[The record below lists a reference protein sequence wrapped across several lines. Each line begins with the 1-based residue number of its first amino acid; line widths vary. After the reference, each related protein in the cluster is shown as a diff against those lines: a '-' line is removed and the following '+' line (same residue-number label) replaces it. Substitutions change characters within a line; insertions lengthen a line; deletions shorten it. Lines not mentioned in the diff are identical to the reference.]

1 MLQVGSE
8 ALQKPIALRTG
19 GSEWDGAGRG
29 GRGEIV
35 IGEVESATTFLFR
48 KRSQA
53 HGWAGQ
59 EQVSHTCVLWKSG
72 LLASS
77 TLRSQG

>member
-19 GSEWDGAGRG
+19 SRDWDVAGRRA
-29 GRGEIV
+29 RGEIV
-35 IGEVESATTFLFR
+35 IGGVESATTFLFR

-53 HGWAGQ
+53 RGRAGL
-59 EQVSHTCVLWKSG
+59 EQVAHTCVLWKSG